1 MRLATMSPAMR
12 VAAKVT
18 RAMVTGLAVRRRR
31 HQGPVRG
38 THARIREVVL
48 REAAAVPG
56 VPDLGALATSG
67 VPDPGVPADPGV
79 TGVPDPGVPADPGA
93 TEVLASPDVLTDPE
107 APGVP
112 ADPAPCPFP
121 GPVGD
126 APSRADAERAV
137 GPDGDCD
144 RPDPDRRPEGA
155 ARRGRGGRRGEG
167 KDITAMLPHSRPA
180 PGQPSVSPQLHAD
193 ARGRGRT
200 APLCPEGPPGGRHGS
215 RP

>member
-18 RAMVTGLAVRRRR
+18 KAMVTGLAVRRRR

-38 THARIREVVL
+38 THARIREAVPGVL
-48 REAAAVPG
+48 ADPG

-79 TGVPDPGVPADPGA
+79 TGVPDPGVAA
-93 TEVLASPDVLTDPE
+93 DPE
-107 APGVP
+107 AAGVL
-112 ADPAPCPFP
+112 ADPASCPFP

-144 RPDPDRRPEGA
+144 RPGPD
-155 ARRGRGGRRGEG
+155 
-167 KDITAMLPHSRPA
+167 
-180 PGQPSVSPQLHAD
+180 
-193 ARGRGRT
+193 
-200 APLCPEGPPGGRHGS
+200 
-215 RP
+215 

>member
-1 MRLATMSPAMR
+1 MSPAMR

-38 THARIREVVL
+38 THARIREVVP

-79 TGVPDPGVPADPGA
+79 PDPGVAA
-93 TEVLASPDVLTDPE
+93 DPE
-107 APGVP
+107 AAGVP
-112 ADPAPCPFP
+112 ADPASCPFP
-121 GPVGD
+121 GPVGE

-144 RPDPDRRPEGA
+144 RPGPD
-155 ARRGRGGRRGEG
+155 
-167 KDITAMLPHSRPA
+167 
-180 PGQPSVSPQLHAD
+180 
-193 ARGRGRT
+193 
-200 APLCPEGPPGGRHGS
+200 
-215 RP
+215 